1 MESYLDIARRV
12 IKEQQQSAELALEM
26 PCPEPEGVPRHESV
40 LKGQGIK
47 VLGSSGSAMPCPT
60 NSEDEPVGVPWAE
73 WKAAELNRLFQQQGL
88 TGELGRITPATV
100 RDGER
105 KERVVHNTGKDTQ

>member
-1 MESYLDIARRV
+1 MSTNRNRWLDWIPRSGGSCAESAPTKPSKPGSV
-12 IKEQQQSAELALEM
+12 GFVGAAVAEM
-26 PCPEPEGVPRHESV
+26 PEIGAP
-40 LKGQGIK
+40 
-47 VLGSSGSAMPCPT
+47 GSAMQCPAE
-60 NSEDEPVGVPWAE
+60 SEDEPVGVPWAE
-73 WKAAELNRLFQQQGL
+73 WKAAGLNRLFQQQGL